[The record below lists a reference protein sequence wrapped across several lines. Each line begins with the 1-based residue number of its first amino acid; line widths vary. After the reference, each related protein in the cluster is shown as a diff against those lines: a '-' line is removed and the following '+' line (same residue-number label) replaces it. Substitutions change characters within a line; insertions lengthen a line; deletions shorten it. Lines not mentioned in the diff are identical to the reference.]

1 MLTKD
6 IKENFPFIS
15 IVGYGGNEYVGIVI
29 NQDQAVTSMYV
40 FNNLKTD
47 EAKKQFLEMGEA
59 WWWES
64 NRLIPINIFLKQE
77 MAKFKYAIM
86 TMNSKD
92 VRIVEGPCVN
102 LGNLSVKRVKRKNVQ
117 LVRKVKYI

>member
-1 MLTKD
+1 M
-6 IKENFPFIS
+6 
-15 IVGYGGNEYVGIVI
+15 
-29 NQDQAVTSMYV
+29 
-40 FNNLKTD
+40 D

-117 LVRKVKYI
+117 LVRKVK

>member
-1 MLTKD
+1 M
-6 IKENFPFIS
+6 
-15 IVGYGGNEYVGIVI
+15 GIVI

-40 FNNLKTD
+40 FDKLKTED
-47 EAKKQFLEMGEA
+47 MKKQFLEMGEA

-77 MAKFKYAIM
+77 MEKFKYAIM

-92 VRIVEGPCVN
+92 VRIVSGPCVN

-117 LVRKVKYI
+117 LVRKVK

>member
-6 IKENFPFIS
+6 IQDKFPFIS
-15 IVGYGGNEYVGIVI
+15 IVSYGGIEYVGIII
-29 NQDQAVTSMYV
+29 NQDQSVTSMYV
-40 FNNLKTD
+40 FNNLKSDVEKTT
-47 EAKKQFLEMGEA
+47 FLDLGET

-77 MAKFKYAIM
+77 MEIFKYSII

-92 VRIVEGPCVN
+92 VRVVSGPCVN

-117 LVRKVKYI
+117 LVRKIK